1 MSGDHEYISVVST
14 FPYSAQQLRTG
25 IFLIGQKSRRMELN
39 GTSINSS
46 VFVLIYRLRSTVE
59 AAATTT
65 AGADSV

>member
-1 MSGDHEYISVVST
+1 MSGDHEYILVVST
-14 FPYSAQQLRTG
+14 PYSAQQLITD
-25 IFLIGQKSRRMELN
+25 IFLIGQKRSRMELN
-39 GTSINSS
+39 GTSIN